1 MRVYWFST
9 TKIVQIVMVFMLVF
23 ISVFYSYIEKD
34 TSLSVF
40 LVERRELPIY
50 SVETNEKK
58 IAISFDAAWG
68 IEFTEDIL
76 RILRERDIKTTFFLV
91 GFWIDAHP
99 NMLKRIAAEGHE
111 IGNHST
117 THPNMATLNEEQI
130 RIELNTTQAKIE
142 RLALDRAVKL
152 FRPPFGAYNN
162 RLIAV
167 CNNLGFQVIQW
178 DVDSLDWKE
187 YGVEHLYS
195 QVTKKLRS
203 GSIVLFRNN
212 AKYITQALPGILD
225 NILERGYRIVPIS
238 ELVYKDNYYIDHTGR
253 QIKIEDAD

>member
-1 MRVYWFST
+1 MKVYWFST
-9 TKIVQIVMVFMLVF
+9 TKIIQITIVSMLVL
-23 ISVFYSYIEKD
+23 ISAFYSYTQKD
-34 TSLSVF
+34 AALSVF
-40 LVERRELPIY
+40 LVEKRELPIY

-58 IAISFDAAWG
+58 VAISFDAAWG

-99 NMLKRIAAEGHE
+99 DMLKRIADEGHE

-117 THPNMATLNEEQI
+117 THPNMAKLNEEQI

-167 CNNLGFQVIQW
+167 CNDLGFQVIQW

-187 YGVEHLYS
+187 YGAEHLYR
-195 QVTKKLRS
+195 QVTEKVKS
-203 GSIVLFRNN
+203 GSIVLFHNN

-238 ELVYKDNYYIDHTGR
+238 ELVYEDNYYIDHTGR
-253 QIKIEDAD
+253 QIKIEKAD